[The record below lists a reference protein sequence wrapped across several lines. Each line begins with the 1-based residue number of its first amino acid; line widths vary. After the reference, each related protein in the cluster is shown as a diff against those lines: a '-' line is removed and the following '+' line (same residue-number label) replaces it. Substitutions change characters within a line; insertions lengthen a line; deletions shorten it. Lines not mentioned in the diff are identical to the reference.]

1 VIIQVRNGKVDI
13 GPVRVGKLFY
23 KKDTVMKS
31 IEDLIKDQDNP
42 QLEQVSA
49 ADSPTTEE
57 QKEAPETTQ
66 ETTEAEN
73 PSIYSSN
80 EVIDLLKKSLNIH
93 WQQTI
98 SLTAQAVHFNRWGY
112 TKLAALLK
120 QDAEE
125 EHQHAMENIKRLEF
139 FDADYQ
145 PMVVS
150 PPSWTRH
157 DMISIIQYNLNS
169 VREAAAAEKQA
180 ITASRLVGDEL
191 TANSMIPLLEGSEN
205 GIRLYEGYLKM
216 IEQMGLDN
224 FLSLYA

>member
-1 VIIQVRNGKVDI
+1 MTDHK
-13 GPVRVGKLFY
+13 
-23 KKDTVMKS
+23 T
-31 IEDLIKDQDNP
+31 IEELLQDEIQDNT
-42 QLEQVSA
+42 QITAS
-49 ADSPTTEE
+49 
-57 QKEAPETTQ
+57 ETTVESSQ
-66 ETTEAEN
+66 ELASEHSESQEL
-73 PSIYSSN
+73 PGYSSEN
-80 EVIDLLKKSLNIH
+80 VIELIKKSLNIH

-98 SLTAQAVHFNRWGY
+98 SLTAQAMHFNRWGY
-112 TKLAALLK
+112 TKLSALLK

-157 DMISIIQYNLNS
+157 DMIGIIQYNLNS

-180 ITASRLVGDEL
+180 ILASRLVGDEL